1 MTGKSRRRRGK
12 YSAPSKKRKGGPG
25 RPSVPIAPSAVARVQ
40 EPAASAG
47 VPVSSASAPTLMIKP
62 ADIRYPYVATELR
75 TIGILAGIMLTVL
88 IVLALVL
95 S

>member
-12 YSAPSKKRKGGPG
+12 YSVPSKKRKGGPG
-25 RPSVPIAPSAVARVQ
+25 RPGVPALQSAVAREH
-40 EPAASAG
+40 EPTASLG
-47 VPVSSASAPTLMIKP
+47 VPVSSASVPTPMIKP

-75 TIGILAGIMLTVL
+75 NIGILAGIMLAVL

-95 S
+95 A